1 METTTMLMPKVEI
14 IEFQEKY
21 ASDFAR
27 LNYVWLEKYFTVE
40 EHDIEQLENANEY
53 IVKPGGEIL
62 LALDGDLVV
71 GTVALV
77 KMGDDAFEVAKMAV
91 SESHQGLKIGYRLM
105 LAAIDYSIKV
115 GKKKL
120 ILESNTK
127 LPPALNLY
135 IKVGFRVIPQDPNT
149 LYSRSNIRMELK
161 LQ

>member
-1 METTTMLMPKVEI
+1 MTTTTMTIPKIEI
-14 IEFQEKY
+14 SQFQKRHS
-21 ASDFAR
+21 SDFAR
-27 LNYVWLEKYFTVE
+27 LNYAWLEKYFSIE
-40 EHDIEQLENANEY
+40 EHDKEQLENPYDY

-62 LALDGDLVV
+62 TALDGESVV

-77 KMGDDAFEVAKMAV
+77 KVDEDIFEVAKMAV
-91 SESHQGLKIGYRLM
+91 AESHQGLKIGYRLM

-115 GKKKL
+115 SKKKL

-135 IKVGFRVIPQDPNT
+135 IKVGFRVIAQDPNT